1 MGLCPLSLPNHR
13 SSEGGSKL
21 GRVLQ
26 RLIIASYAFWNTKIQ
41 LGFPGSTD
49 VYKTDIPLRWLT
61 ALAVMSAEATG
72 PVTNL
77 RTEGTNYANLRGRL
91 HSRPCA

>member
-1 MGLCPLSLPNHR
+1 MGLCPLSRSSHC

-21 GRVLQ
+21 RRVLQ

-49 VYKTDIPLRWLT
+49 VYKTDIPLRWPT

-77 RTEGTNYANLRGRL
+77 RTEGTNHENLRGRL

>member
-1 MGLCPLSLPNHR
+1 MGLCPLSPPSHC

-21 GRVLQ
+21 RRVLQ

-61 ALAVMSAEATG
+61 ALSVMSAEATG

-77 RTEGTNYANLRGRL
+77 RTEGTNHENL
-91 HSRPCA
+91 

>member
-1 MGLCPLSLPNHR
+1 MGLCPLSPPSHC

-21 GRVLQ
+21 RRVLQ

-72 PVTNL
+72 PVINL
-77 RTEGTNYANLRGRL
+77 RTEGTNHENLRGRL